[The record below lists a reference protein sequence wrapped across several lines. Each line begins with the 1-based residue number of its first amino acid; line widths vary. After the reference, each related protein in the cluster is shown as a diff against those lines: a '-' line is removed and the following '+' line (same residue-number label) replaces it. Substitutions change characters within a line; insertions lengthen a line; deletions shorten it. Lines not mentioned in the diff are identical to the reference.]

1 MGTHPI
7 FESDFDCLTE
17 MAEEVKTA
25 DVEMAEAT
33 PEKKPEVKE
42 LPIEDIEDLNSFVD
56 DAEASAKK
64 VSINIENHPAYL
76 ISNMEKLK
84 ADKGTCD
91 VILRVKKGNFYWAS
105 FWAHK
110 SVLAANS
117 PVFAEALKKF
127 QTYGLP
133 AVETVCRPNLVLPRK
148 IHGAALAALVD
159 WMYTG
164 KLTVHRKA
172 LGHLPLVAN
181 FLKVQAIIDRLPEIF
196 EDFKDS
202 GVKLIDQE
210 IDGEIEVGKE
220 NDDNEDEDNKADA
233 DEATTEE
240 TTEKPK
246 KEWIISAWVKKT

>member
-84 ADKGTCD
+84 ADKDTCD
-91 VILRVKKGNFYWAS
+91 LLLGAQI
-105 FWAHK
+105 
-110 SVLAANS
+110 
-117 PVFAEALKKF
+117 
-127 QTYGLP
+127 GLGGQLPSICRGP
-133 AVETVCRPNLVLPRK
+133 AKIPNLVS
-148 IHGAALAALVD
+148 
-159 WMYTG
+159 
-164 KLTVHRKA
+164 
-172 LGHLPLVAN
+172 
-181 FLKVQAIIDRLPEIF
+181 LKNW
-196 EDFKDS
+196 
-202 GVKLIDQE
+202 G
-210 IDGEIEVGKE
+210 
-220 NDDNEDEDNKADA
+220 
-233 DEATTEE
+233 
-240 TTEKPK
+240 
-246 KEWIISAWVKKT
+246 

>member
-84 ADKGTCD
+84 ADKDTCD

-117 PVFAEALKKF
+117 PVFAEALQKF
-127 QTYGLP
+127 QT
-133 AVETVCRPNLVLPRK
+133 
-148 IHGAALAALVD
+148 
-159 WMYTG
+159 
-164 KLTVHRKA
+164 
-172 LGHLPLVAN
+172 
-181 FLKVQAIIDRLPEIF
+181 
-196 EDFKDS
+196 
-202 GVKLIDQE
+202 
-210 IDGEIEVGKE
+210 
-220 NDDNEDEDNKADA
+220 
-233 DEATTEE
+233 
-240 TTEKPK
+240 
-246 KEWIISAWVKKT
+246 